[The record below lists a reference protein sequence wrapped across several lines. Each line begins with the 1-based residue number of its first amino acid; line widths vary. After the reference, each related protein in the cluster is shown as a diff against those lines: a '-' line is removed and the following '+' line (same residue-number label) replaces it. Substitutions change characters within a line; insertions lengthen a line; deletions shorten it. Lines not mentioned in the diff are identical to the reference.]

1 MPMVLK
7 ATQLVLH
14 YANAC
19 ERHCIWQLLRPPQ
32 LTTPVVMVRLTDHV
46 KVLLASTHLVLH
58 ECSPVSGLI
67 EVAQLSAMG
76 EYAEGKTVDVFSEM
90 LDEVAIG

>member
-1 MPMVLK
+1 MEC
-7 ATQLVLH
+7 AH
-14 YANAC
+14 DC
-19 ERHCIWQLLRPPQ
+19 
-32 LTTPVVMVRLTDHV
+32 VRTARDPETD
-46 KVLLASTHLVLH
+46 LGR
-58 ECSPVSGLI
+58 SPAQSGLI